1 MNKERRKEL
10 EAIDALIAA
19 AKERLEMVRDAEQE
33 AFDNLPESLQNGE
46 RGQAMA
52 EAIENLDNT
61 ISSLEMM
68 SDEIAEVANV

>member
-61 ISSLEMM
+61 ISSLEMVA
-68 SDEIAEVANV
+68 DEIGEVANV